1 MSVPVVPSKTADGIK
16 DDADTQLTWPPED
29 TRFALDVMDLQTR
42 RVMTTDDAAKDI
54 CLLDEEPG
62 ASSRDAA
69 ARPIAV
75 VASMPARRTAVE
87 RTADADRHEG
97 VTPRSGSPS
106 GESRLTVPV
115 LLRAA
120 AVVILVQ
127 AIVIGIFLA
136 QGRSS
141 REPAAATAS
150 SDKATRA
157 LAAAAPSVAVA
168 LPAGPA
174 RQPAAP
180 RPIETRGRLLVRSDP
195 PGAVV
200 VVDGQRRGTT
210 PFTVEEL
217 TAGGHRVQ
225 LGSGSVS
232 IEQTITIEAGTTTTL
247 VVPMPSAAATAT
259 TGWLNVAAPI
269 EIQVLEN
276 GRLAGTS
283 AEGPLRLAAGTHK
296 LHLVNEA
303 LGYHGQETVA
313 IRGGEMMRL
322 RPALPD
328 GLLHVNAQPW
338 ANVWVDG
345 QRIGETPLANVKV
358 PLGQHEIR
366 FRHPSLGEQ
375 VRQVVVSAAEPAR
388 VSVNMK
394 P

>member
-1 MSVPVVPSKTADGIK
+1 MAETLFKSFRTKT
-16 DDADTQLTWPPED
+16 
-29 TRFALDVMDLQTR
+29 
-42 RVMTTDDAAKDI
+42 
-54 CLLDEEPG
+54 EPG
-62 ASSRDAA
+62 ATGTEPGQGPLPLP
-69 ARPIAV
+69 RPL
-75 VASMPARRTAVE
+75 
-87 RTADADRHEG
+87 
-97 VTPRSGSPS
+97 
-106 GESRLTVPV
+106 LTVPV

-120 AVVILVQ
+120 VAVILVQ
-127 AIVIGIFLA
+127 AIVIAAFLVR
-136 QGRSS
+136 GRSL
-141 REPAAATAS
+141 REAAAASLTSEAAPRASAAAT
-150 SDKATRA
+150 DR
-157 LAAAAPSVAVA
+157 VDVA
-168 LPAGPA
+168 LPVEAA
-174 RQPAAP
+174 TVPAA
-180 RPIETRGRLLVRSDP
+180 RPVAIRGRLLVRSDP

-217 TAGGHRVQ
+217 TAGGHRVR

-232 IEQTITIEAGTTTTL
+232 IEQTVTIEAGATTTL
-247 VVPMPSAAATAT
+247 VVPMQSGAAAAAS
-259 TGWLNVAAPI
+259 GWLNVSVPI
-269 EIQVLEN
+269 EIQILESGRVL
-276 GRLAGTS
+276 GTS
-283 AEGPLRLAAGTHK
+283 AEGPVRLAAGTHK
-296 LHLVNEA
+296 LQFANEA

-328 GLLHVNAQPW
+328 GVLHVNAQPW

-358 PLGQHEIR
+358 ALGQHEIR